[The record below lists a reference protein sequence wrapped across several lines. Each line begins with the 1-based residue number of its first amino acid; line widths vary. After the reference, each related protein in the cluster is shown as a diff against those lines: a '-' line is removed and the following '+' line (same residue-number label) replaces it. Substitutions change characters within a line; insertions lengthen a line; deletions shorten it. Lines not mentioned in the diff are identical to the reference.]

1 VIVKTVMVNIEAAA
15 ARRQVEVF
23 ARVAL
28 IAMVILLTVGAVKL
42 FWPWPAEAILQ
53 FLGSQ

>member
-1 VIVKTVMVNIEAAA
+1 MVKTVMVNIEAAA

>member
-1 VIVKTVMVNIEAAA
+1 MVRTVWVNIEAAA
-15 ARRQVEVF
+15 AGRQVEVF

-42 FWPWPAEAILQ
+42 FWAWPADAILQ